1 MFGVPQR
8 SFLVHS
14 PTPCVPG
21 KRAIDEERPPLSLD
35 AKEQHAHAR
44 EEPTGFHARASHFLT
59 QDAAACLGALFISA
73 NTLTS
78 LCRVILI
85 FLAFSELFPPMAS
98 TLEAEIAFLLSVAA
112 HLGHSSEHVGENEG
126 VAGGAPPV
134 SSLTASER
142 EVLAELLLLEKKE
155 SDYVF
160 ATRADTAAAGGVEA
174 LLAESPLTAMYRG
187 EAVSPYTRF
196 ILSFY
201 SSTLYAQVP
210 TKVNTIAIRLFQRF
224 LCGCR
229 GDALQR
235 LHHGFGRRSMEVVL
249 RECLNLAGNLSSTL
263 QIAAPSEMTGLV
275 IAELDYDA
283 QEVSPLDYLDVI
295 LPHISY
301 LSQMCQQASL
311 LLLAHEEM
319 MRQPS
324 SLVALFTIVF
334 TIRNMGT
341 GDDTVTLL
349 LSSWP
354 ECRQAAF
361 YRMNAFLNCFT

>member
-1 MFGVPQR
+1 
-8 SFLVHS
+8 
-14 PTPCVPG
+14 
-21 KRAIDEERPPLSLD
+21 
-35 AKEQHAHAR
+35 
-44 EEPTGFHARASHFLT
+44 
-59 QDAAACLGALFISA
+59 
-73 NTLTS
+73 
-78 LCRVILI
+78 
-85 FLAFSELFPPMAS
+85 MAS

-112 HLGHSSEHVGENEG
+112 HLGHSSEHIGENEDD
-126 VAGGAPPV
+126 ASGAPPV
-134 SSLTASER
+134 SSLTTSER

-155 SDYVF
+155 GDYVF

-229 GDALQR
+229 GDALQQV
-235 LHHGFGRRSMEVVL
+235 HHGFGRRSMEVVL
-249 RECLNLAGNLSSTL
+249 RECVNLAGNLSSTL

-275 IAELDYDA
+275 IAELNYDV

-319 MRQPS
+319 VRQPS

-334 TIRNMGT
+334 TIRNMGA
-341 GDDTVTLL
+341 GDDAVALL